1 MKNIIIISLPL
12 KERHVERIRGEFPD
26 ATVYQLSGRESVTDA
41 HKDCT
46 IYLGS
51 ITKEELSA
59 APNLRF
65 LQAAYAGVDAL
76 LFPEL
81 SRSNVRIASAK
92 GIHNTQMSELFF
104 AMLLYCGRSM
114 QLWAQQKRE
123 REWNKDPVK
132 EGFFLA
138 GSQLIIVGYG
148 TIGKKIAM
156 IARTF
161 DMRVIGCRSTVTDED
176 RNSDPFTD
184 ELIPVSELNSLLPD
198 SDIILNLLPHTPD
211 TESFFDRNMFSGMKQ
226 GSVFVNLGR
235 GKTVDDGALLD
246 ALESGTVRWAAL
258 DVFRDEPL
266 PNEHPF
272 WTHPKVVMTPHIGGL
287 MPDYWD
293 AVVSIFIENVRRLS
307 EGDELMNL
315 VDTSKGY

>member
-1 MKNIIIISLPL
+1 MKNFIIISLPL
-12 KERHVERIRGEFPD
+12 KERHVERIRREFPD
-26 ATVYQLSGRESVTDA
+26 ATVYQLSGPDTVTDA
-41 HKDCT
+41 HKECT
-46 IYLGS
+46 IYLGP
-51 ITKEELSA
+51 ITKEELRA

-81 SRSNVRIASAK
+81 SQSNVLIASAK

-104 AMLLYCGRSM
+104 AMLLYCGRTM
-114 QLWAQQKRE
+114 HLWAEQKRE
-123 REWNKDPVK
+123 REWNKNPVK

-138 GSQLIIVGYG
+138 GKQLIIVGYG

-161 DMRVIGCRSTVTDED
+161 DMRVIGCRSTVTDEE
-176 RNSDPFTD
+176 RESDPFTD
-184 ELIPVSELNSLLPD
+184 ELIPVSELNSVLPG
-198 SDIILNLLPHTPD
+198 SDIILNLLPHTPA
-211 TESFFDRNMFSGMKQ
+211 TESFFDRNVFSVMKK

-235 GKTVDDGALLD
+235 GKTVDDEALLA
-246 ALESGTVRWAAL
+246 ALGSGTVRWAAL

-266 PNEHPF
+266 PNDHPF

-293 AVVSIFIENVRRLS
+293 AVVSIFIENVRRLN